1 MNDAQKTAMLKL
13 SDASFEASD
22 AIMSKCIST
31 AISLVWTEAQIHE
44 KGAKCLVALKE
55 ALS

>member
-13 SDASFEASD
+13 SDSTFEASD

-44 KGAKCLVALKE
+44 KGAKSLAAIKE